1 MLGIEKNS
9 VIFSGSEQI
18 PKRNTK
24 KICKS
29 LPEYLICQGASSLI
43 SHVNI
48 PPRKEQNVNRAP
60 NFVSVPRLCTIQDT
74 STPQNSSKWLLS
86 NVCYFL
92 ERRKQFFIPPLC
104 LIRMKSC
111 NCIKIK
117 SISFI
122 MLKKT
127 ALIYPSNFLIQNT
140 KNHFMVAF
148 YFMFTFSFKSLHL
161 ILKKLIKHENKFD
174 RKAFHDRANSENLF
188 SQFSYFMKGFK
199 KYIMNIYR

>member
-1 MLGIEKNS
+1 MLTEH
-9 VIFSGSEQI
+9 VIL
-18 PKRNTK
+18 
-24 KICKS
+24 S
-29 LPEYLICQGASSLI
+29 LCPDFVLSRTPQHL
-43 SHVNI
+43 
-48 PPRKEQNVNRAP
+48 RRAP
-60 NFVSVPRLCTIQDT
+60 SGCFQMSVT
-74 STPQNSSKWLLS
+74 
-86 NVCYFL
+86 FL
-92 ERRKQFFIPPLC
+92 ERRKQNQFFIPPLC

-174 RKAFHDRANSENLF
+174 RKAFHDRENSENLF